1 MKTCGFTDLKRNPI
15 KNRIINALF
24 SEAGDFSWMAS
35 IRVYV
40 NKNMKYFCGRALISN
55 KWVLTA
61 ANCLKR
67 LVKHQ
72 IF

>member
-35 IRVYV
+35 IRVYDL
-40 NKNMKYFCGRALISN
+40 MS
-55 KWVLTA
+55 
-61 ANCLKR
+61 
-67 LVKHQ
+67 
-72 IF
+72 